1 MIKKHT
7 VTTIADRVFENLCLA
22 IVKGEIAAGSK
33 ISEPELS
40 QRLKVSRASLREAIG
55 RLEACNLVTRKAN
68 VGARVI
74 SLSKEQLLEIYH
86 VREALEGMAARLA
99 AQNITRDEIETLQ
112 QLMNHHANE
121 VKKNNGDGYFQHTG
135 DLDFHYY
142 IAQSSHNKHLIDLL
156 CNDLYHLMQMYRYQF
171 GRVSRRALPAIDE
184 HRYVL
189 NAIIDGDGEMAE
201 LLMRNHIRKS
211 RQNIEQMMEPTE
223 NKPEDESGSK

>member
-1 MIKKHT
+1 MKKNNS
-7 VTTIADRVFENLCLA
+7 VTTIADRVFESLCSD

-40 QRLKVSRASLREAIG
+40 QRLNVSRASLREAIG

-68 VGARVI
+68 IGARVV
-74 SLSKEQLLEIYH
+74 SLSKEKLLEIYH

-99 AQNITRDEIETLQ
+99 AQNITKDEVKKLQ
-112 QLMNHHANE
+112 QLMAHHSNE
-121 VKKNNGDGYFQHTG
+121 VKNNNGHSYFQHTG

-142 IAQSSHNKHLIDLL
+142 IVQSSHNKHLINLL

-171 GRVSRRALPAIDE
+171 GRISQRALPAINE
-184 HRYVL
+184 HSYVL
-189 NAIIDGDGEMAE
+189 NAIIDGDEEMAE

-211 RQNIEQMMEPTE
+211 RRNIEQMLEPPK
-223 NKPEDESGSK
+223 NKPENESGSK